1 MGAKRLLPFS
11 ENEISYDKAMDLWRL
26 LLKGAPGN
34 ITLVESTNPSP
45 SPITALLDLMNP
57 PEQRKY
63 YSDVD
68 FYDEDYSKYYLTMS
82 EKEKSDK
89 NSMKRFEM
97 YKDFPKV
104 EIKLVPAF
112 NHGEEYGVSL
122 ADLLSQNRD
131 ALMALNADIEAKA
144 LEMAA
149 SLVAPKKAKKLP
161 ANAGI
166 NDYLGALSKANQKK
180 VAKFMKSTP
189 NELDRQNYSATDLR
203 LLLDLKCV
211 YNLPVDELLKDF
223 VGQNVEEYIRIVFG
237 SECGNL
243 NESMTLI
250 ADMVRAILQE
260 ELEETATMSGG
271 NVVVG
276 GSIPVGKKK
285 KDKEKKVNTLIREDE
300 DEVNEA
306 CFSPSELPI
315 ANPRAASTIT
325 VTVIPSSRHKTG
337 GVSDAGYKKAI
348 SNKFK
353 FDIAKSNI
361 ERAPYYDEG
370 DIVTDLVEKVLRN
383 IIRTN

>member
-1 MGAKRLLPFS
+1 
-11 ENEISYDKAMDLWRL
+11 MDLWRL

-34 ITLVESTNPSP
+34 ITLVDSSNPSP

-57 PEQRKY
+57 PEQRSHY
-63 YSDVD
+63 NDVD

-82 EKEKSDK
+82 EKERDDPG
-89 NSMKRFEM
+89 SMKRFEM
-97 YKDFPKV
+97 YNDFPKV

-112 NHGEEYGVSL
+112 THGEDYGQAI
-122 ADLLSQNRD
+122 ADLASQNRD
-131 ALMALNADIEAKA
+131 ALMTLNADIEAKA
-144 LEMAA
+144 IELAA
-149 SLVAPKKAKKLP
+149 SLVSSRGAKKLP
-161 ANAGI
+161 ANPTI
-166 NDYLGALSKANQKK
+166 NDYLNALSKANKKK

-189 NELDRQNYSATDLR
+189 NNLDRQNYSATDLR
-203 LLLDLKCV
+203 LLLDLKAV
-211 YNLPVDELLKDF
+211 YKLPVENLLKDF
-223 VGQNVEEYIRIVFG
+223 VGQNVAEYLRIIFG
-237 SECGNL
+237 SGDV
-243 NESMTLI
+243 NESVTLI
-250 ADMVRAILQE
+250 ADLVRAILKE
-260 ELEETATMSGG
+260 ELEENTMAGSAIQGYSGG
-271 NVVVG
+271 
-276 GSIPVGKKK
+276 SSPAEKKK
-285 KDKEKKVNTLIREDE
+285 RKKKANTIIREDE

-306 CFSPSELPI
+306 AFSPSELPI

-325 VTVIPSSRHKTG
+325 VRVIPSSRHKAD